1 MERTESMAVRELR
14 VEKIV
19 IERDGRPVMEIGS
32 DEDGGR
38 IVVYSSGGVPL
49 VWIAVDGDCGW
60 IAVCSRKGVKA
71 VEVSVDNDGNGY
83 ILLYDEQE
91 EPQIGLGVTREGD
104 WNVLLSEE
112 AAKKLEDF
120 MS

>member
-38 IVVYSSGGVPL
+38 IVVYSNGGVPL

-91 EPQIGLGVTREGD
+91 EPQIGLGMTREGD
-104 WNVLLSEE
+104 WDVLLSEE
-112 AAKKLEDF
+112 ATKKLEDF